1 MDSATKYKVFTAS
14 VIKLYENVLVNETPR
29 ADVNYNITTPTNKD
43 VVAELINP
51 IRNITVTNNDG
62 KMTHTFKENGEST
75 FEYVDAAGNTGTAK
89 AVVAW
94 IKGEENPDVPTL
106 PSFNLSLETPKETLN
121 SGEQFEVN
129 VKVKNMKNFK
139 KGLIALTG
147 KFEYDKEKLEVIE
160 ILEQNNWNLDENSFN
175 DDNFKFV
182 TESDKYITEEETIF
196 KVKLKVKETIQ
207 VPSETIFKLVSIE
220 GSNGTND
227 ISTSDVQLLLR
238 ILEKEQSEI
247 SSNIYKIEGT
257 YISRISQKTTV
268 TEFKKNIET
277 NKEITI
283 LDSNGNKV

>member
-75 FEYVDAAGNTGTAK
+75 FEYVDVAGNTGTAK

-106 PSFNLSLETPKETLN
+106 PSFNLGLETPKETLN

-182 TESDKYITEEETIF
+182 TESDKYITEEETI
-196 KVKLKVKETIQ
+196 Q

-257 YISRISQKTTV
+257 YISRISQQ
-268 TEFKKNIET
+268 
-277 NKEITI
+277 
-283 LDSNGNKV
+283 